1 MTLAAC
7 FCWIP
12 ALIRLFSP
20 LIYVSDLVN
29 LKKLNAGQNSAL
41 AQHFETSANYSAKMR
56 HA

>member
-20 LIYVSDLVN
+20 LIYVSDLM
-29 LKKLNAGQNSAL
+29 KKLNAGQNSAL